1 MVEQTIVKRIFNKMD
16 KKRKQIIEGFPE
28 ADAQKIIKRIQE
40 QNRRLRIHRQ
50 KKVTPDKPYYSS
62 KKLGSRFESRL
73 PSALVEEDFEKHSP
87 FGKYSP
93 KAGLSKGVNEV
104 IDLFSNEE
112 EKRGSRLAK
121 KAAKAIRE
129 QEYASGGLVSRQV
142 SGFGKARKK

>member
-1 MVEQTIVKRIFNKMD
+1 VVVVKPCVVMVEQTIARRIFNKMD
-16 KKRKQIIEGFPE
+16 KKRKQI
-28 ADAQKIIKRIQE
+28 
-40 QNRRLRIHRQ
+40 
-50 KKVTPDKPYYSS
+50 KVTPDKPYYSS

-73 PSALVEEDFEKHSP
+73 PSALVEEDFKKHSP
-87 FGKYSP
+87 FGKDSP
-93 KAGLSKGVNEV
+93 EVGLYKGYNEV

>member
-1 MVEQTIVKRIFNKMD
+1 MVVVKPCVAMVEQTIARKIFNKMD
-16 KKRKQIIEGFPE
+16 KKRKQIE
-28 ADAQKIIKRIQE
+28 
-40 QNRRLRIHRQ
+40 
-50 KKVTPDKPYYSS
+50 VTPDKPYYSS
-62 KKLGSRFESRL
+62 KKLGSRFKSRL
-73 PSALVEEDFEKHSP
+73 PLALVEEDSEKYSP

-93 KAGLSKGVNEV
+93 EAGLSKGYNEV

>member
-1 MVEQTIVKRIFNKMD
+1 MD

-73 PSALVEEDFEKHSP
+73 PSALVKKTLKNIHHLVNIRLRQDCL
-87 FGKYSP
+87 
-93 KAGLSKGVNEV
+93 KALMK
-104 IDLFSNEE
+104 
-112 EKRGSRLAK
+112 
-121 KAAKAIRE
+121 
-129 QEYASGGLVSRQV
+129 
-142 SGFGKARKK
+142 